1 MKKLA
6 IVVPSDE
13 ELWEFEL
20 SLRCFK
26 CDEVHGA
33 IVTSDDVKV
42 GLATDGEYAIH
53 DGSFQDQGNS
63 RWHHEVYGIG
73 AAV

>member
-20 SLRCFK
+20 SLRCFR
-26 CDEVHGA
+26 CDEEHGSV
-33 IVTSDDVKV
+33 VTSDHPKV
-42 GLATDGEYAIH
+42 GPTKAVTGE
-53 DGSFQDQGNS
+53 S
-63 RWHHEVYGIG
+63 
-73 AAV
+73 